1 MKIKIIA
8 IGNKMLSWINEA
20 FKNYI
25 LRITHEFS
33 PLLIE
38 IKPEKKFASI
48 EQKKLNEAHKILGYL
63 NKEYLIILD
72 DKGTQ
77 FTSSEFSQKLKYW
90 SENLKSIVFVIGG
103 AEGIHEEIL
112 NKANLVWSLSK
123 ATFPHTFVRVMIAE
137 QLFRAY
143 SILENHPYHRE

>member
-20 FKNYI
+20 FENYI